1 MATLRNFNSLASWRN
16 AENSLQ
22 LVNLTMPLE
31 DARQHRDRLMTLLE
45 VRAELRPSW
54 WRGLFGGGKAE

>member
-1 MATLRNFNSLASWRN
+1 MTRGLILN
-16 AENSLQ
+16 Q
-22 LVNLTMPLE
+22 
-31 DARQHRDRLMTLLE
+31 LMTLLE